1 LAGDL
6 FPTKYPL
13 EDERQRRTIGYF
25 FRKYYITQ
33 RLFLSFAKRAQ
44 YCNYEVLVNAFT
56 QKVMD
61 MSKAEIIRLNTS
73 QMSQEEFEKFV
84 STQDRFSEYQVD
96 LLSDKMQDL

>member
-1 LAGDL
+1 
-6 FPTKYPL
+6 
-13 EDERQRRTIGYF
+13 
-25 FRKYYITQ
+25 
-33 RLFLSFAKRAQ
+33 
-44 YCNYEVLVNAFT
+44 
-56 QKVMD
+56 MD